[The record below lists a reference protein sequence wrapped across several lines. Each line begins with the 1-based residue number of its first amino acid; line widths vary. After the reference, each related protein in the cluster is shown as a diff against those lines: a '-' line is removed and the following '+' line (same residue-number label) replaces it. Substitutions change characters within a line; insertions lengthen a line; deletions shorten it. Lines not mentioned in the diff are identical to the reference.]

1 MCDHYNIEFKISEN
15 VSIDDFKYVY
25 KTFMYVPYNEK
36 WSDNEIEYVYESMKR
51 DGKIFGIYK
60 DSCCV
65 GVITLTEKNQPLVLF
80 TKSLYIADLAVLSKY
95 RKFNVSDKLLDFA
108 IQYAKDKGYETIY
121 LRTLE
126 KGNSLDYDLFKN
138 KNFKKIYD
146 KCQVVKM
153 ERTRVCKDEDCR
165 IFMKYDIV

>member
-1 MCDHYNIEFKISEN
+1 M
-15 VSIDDFKYVY
+15 
-25 KTFMYVPYNEK
+25 
-36 WSDNEIEYVYESMKR
+36 
-51 DGKIFGIYK
+51 
-60 DSCCV
+60 
-65 GVITLTEKNQPLVLF
+65 
-80 TKSLYIADLAVLSKY
+80 
-95 RKFNVSDKLLDFA
+95 LDFA
-108 IQYAKDKGYETIY
+108 IQYAKDKGDETIY